1 MKVITMLCILMLVLL
16 SFPCETSASEK
27 IIYSAIYPGWGQ
39 IRAGEYGRGMIFAGG
54 ELLSLV
60 GLFISDLQYSRAVD
74 DYDAARAAYFATDY
88 IGDAEYYYDRMRE
101 KWDDAENLHTYRNT
115 FLGAA
120 IGIWVINIVDMAIGE
135 GEQPPGLSLS
145 VDNGAFF
152 VTKGF
157 AF

>member
-1 MKVITMLCILMLVLL
+1 MKVVTILCTLVLVVL
-16 SFPCETSASEK
+16 SLACEASASEE

-60 GLFISDLQYSRAVD
+60 GLFISDLQYSRAAE
-74 DYDAARAAYFATDY
+74 DYDAARAAYLAADY
-88 IGDAEYYYDRMRE
+88 IGDAQYYYDRMRE
-101 KWDDAENLHTYRNT
+101 KWDDAENLQTYRNA

-120 IGIWVINIVDMAIGE
+120 IGIWVINIVDMAIGD
-135 GEQPPGLSLS
+135 GEESPGLSLS

-152 VTKGF
+152 VTKVF

>member
-1 MKVITMLCILMLVLL
+1 MKVVTILCTLVLIVL
-16 SFPCETSASEK
+16 SLACEASASEE
-27 IIYSAIYPGWGQ
+27 IICSALYPGWGQ

-60 GLFISDLQYSRAVD
+60 GLFISDLQYSRAVE
-74 DYDAARAAYFATDY
+74 DYDSARVAYLTADFID
-88 IGDAEYYYDRMRE
+88 DAQLYYDRMRE
-101 KWDDAENLHTYRNT
+101 KWDDAENLQTYRKA

-120 IGIWVINIVDMAIGE
+120 IGIWVINIVDMAIGD
-135 GEQPPGLSLS
+135 GEEPPGLSLR
-145 VDNGAFF
+145 VDDGAFF

>member
-1 MKVITMLCILMLVLL
+1 MKVVTILCTLVLVTVSL
-16 SFPCETSASEK
+16 ACGASASEK
-27 IIYSAIYPGWGQ
+27 IIYSALYPGWGQ
-39 IRAGEYGRGMIFAGG
+39 IRSGEYGRGMAFAGG
-54 ELLSLV
+54 ELLALV
-60 GLFISDLQYSRAVD
+60 GLFISDLQYSRAVE
-74 DYDAARAAYFATDY
+74 DYDAAKAAYLAADY
-88 IGDAEYYYDRMRE
+88 IGDAQYSYDKMME
-101 KWDDAENLHTYRNT
+101 KWDHSENLQTYRNA

-135 GEQPPGLSLS
+135 GEEPPGLSLR

>member
-1 MKVITMLCILMLVLL
+1 MKAVTILCTLLLILL
-16 SFPCETSASEK
+16 SLAADTHASDK

-39 IRAGEYGRGMIFAGG
+39 IRSGEYGRGMVFAGG
-54 ELLSLV
+54 ELLSLM
-60 GLFISDLQYSRAVD
+60 GLFISDLQYSRAVE
-74 DYDAARAAYFATDY
+74 DYDAARAAYLAADY

-101 KWDDAENLHTYRNT
+101 KWDDAENLHTYRNA

-135 GEQPPGLSLS
+135 GEEPPGLSMS
-145 VDNGAFF
+145 VGDGAFF